1 MVAKCLAPVMPGV
14 GAKLSEAL
22 GGEDVGVGDTTT
34 SADSGKTE
42 AEKEMERFWSRW
54 SRRDIK
60 GVKLF

>member
-1 MVAKCLAPVMPGV
+1 MPGV

-42 AEKEMERFWSRW
+42 AEKEMVRFWRRW